1 MNKIDKLFEQWQDL
15 QALSE
20 RKQHLLSQ
28 RFTVDYNYNS
38 NHIEGNTLTYG
49 QTELLLL
56 FGRVSGEG
64 SLKDFNDMKASEVT
78 VQMLQEELFEDKPL
92 TQHFIRLLHQTLL
105 REDYTVYRT
114 LPDGTTTH
122 YVIHAGAYKSRP
134 NSVITRYG
142 DRFEYASP
150 QETPALMTDLVDW
163 YNQAEAS
170 QALHPV
176 ELVALFHYRYI
187 RIHPF
192 EDGNGRMA
200 RLLVNYILARHK
212 YPMLVVRHRN
222 KEQYLDALHESDV
235 RVGKA
240 PSLGA
245 TASLSQISPFLRF
258 FKDWVATELQYLI
271 AFATETKPHIWWY
284 DGQRIAFRSEA
295 SAVLL
300 SILEQNP
307 NISITELAAKA
318 HISPTAVKQ
327 QLAQFQKK
335 GYIEASEKGRRVF
348 AISSI

>member
-1 MNKIDKLFEQWQDL
+1 
-15 QALSE
+15 
-20 RKQHLLSQ
+20 
-28 RFTVDYNYNS
+28 
-38 NHIEGNTLTYG
+38 
-49 QTELLLL
+49 
-56 FGRVSGEG
+56 
-64 SLKDFNDMKASEVT
+64 
-78 VQMLQEELFEDKPL
+78 
-92 TQHFIRLLHQTLL
+92 
-105 REDYTVYRT
+105 
-114 LPDGTTTH
+114 
-122 YVIHAGAYKSRP
+122 
-134 NSVITRYG
+134 
-142 DRFEYASP
+142 
-150 QETPALMTDLVDW
+150 
-163 YNQAEAS
+163 
-170 QALHPV
+170 
-176 ELVALFHYRYI
+176 
-187 RIHPF
+187 
-192 EDGNGRMA
+192 MA

-271 AFATETKPHIWWY
+271 AFATETKPYIWWY

-307 NISITELAAKA
+307 NISIAELAAKA

-335 GYIEASEKGRRVF
+335 GYIEVSEKGRRVF